1 MANAIELVSDGDGVL
16 VAGDSSAVARFLG
29 HVGLLDQAHEV
40 DLARI
45 NTIAKTGA
53 DAFATVSAIVEQSAM
68 YLKLTPDSARRLKD
82 GGGLMKTKTKGIS
95 HAMLGESGKKSLKW
109 LQVEDG
115 PGSIATNPA
124 VLSGVAG
131 LLSQFAQ
138 QSEAQEL
145 KALLLKIDGK
155 LDDVRRAQ
163 RDAVIARMRSSAAE
177 IDEAMVIRA
186 HGGDPQTLWDKV
198 SSSSG
203 VIKDVQEEA
212 LLALGA
218 LADKVEG
225 KSKSGELK
233 RTLHGIEGEVAVQLA
248 VLARCFELQ
257 DQFKVIELDHVLAT
271 APQNLAGHRRGV
283 EVARQ
288 ERRASVLEGLGALWA
303 ASMPRVRSPTRT
315 SSCTHGRPGPL
326 SARSTPRLRSSMTST
341 LRSASRQVDARS
353 MSPLGVR
360 PCAIRRNGWSQARKP
375 AKRRRWLA
383 LPSLSASPRCVR
395 PGAPRAVVSRRR
407 AFCGASVLLGHH
419 ALERQ
424 PRSG

>member
-1 MANAIELVSDGDGVL
+1 MANEIELVSDGDGVL

-288 ERRASVLEGLGALWA
+288 ERRASVLEVTGRLMGRLDA
-303 ASMPRVRSPTRT
+303 AGEIANENILLHARA
-315 SSCTHGRPGPL
+315 
-326 SARSTPRLRSSMTST
+326 ARSVVGSLNATS
-341 LRSASRQVDARS
+341 AIVDDFHA
-353 MSPLGVR
+353 PLG
-360 PCAIRRNGWSQARKP
+360 IET
-375 AKRRRWLA
+375 
-383 LPSLSASPRCVR
+383 
-395 PGAPRAVVSRRR
+395 SRRSVDVTPWR
-407 AFCGASVLLGHH
+407 EALRDPAQRLVAGKEAGQKAAMVGAAVLVSV
-419 ALERQ
+419 ATVRQ
-424 PRSG
+424 TGGAKSGGKS

>member
-1 MANAIELVSDGDGVL
+1 MADAIELVSDGDGVL

-288 ERRASVLEGLGALWA
+288 ERRASVLE
-303 ASMPRVRSPTRT
+303 VT
-315 SSCTHGRPGPL
+315 GRL
-326 SARSTPRLRSSMTST
+326 SLDPPM
-341 LRSASRQVDARS
+341 
-353 MSPLGVR
+353 
-360 PCAIRRNGWSQARKP
+360 K
-375 AKRRRWLA
+375 
-383 LPSLSASPRCVR
+383 
-395 PGAPRAVVSRRR
+395 
-407 AFCGASVLLGHH
+407 SVG
-419 ALERQ
+419 
-424 PRSG
+424 